1 MKRKY
6 KTSKGTALQVT
17 NAAGAEGFLICDGID
32 HEWYFRVYEAGDKSK
47 FVDYELRHLDLQVHI
62 SSDEMAA
69 FYQDEDGNAWLDY
82 SPEVLGLEPRGEN
95 TGRRR
100 KFSRSMSS

>member
-1 MKRKY
+1 MKQKY

-17 NAAGAEGFLICDGID
+17 NAAGVEGFLIRDAID
-32 HEWYFRVYEAGDKSK
+32 HKWYFRVYEAGDKSR
-47 FVDYELRHLDLQVHI
+47 FVDYKLRHLDLQIRI

-82 SPEVLGLEPRGEN
+82 SPEVLGLEPC
-95 TGRRR
+95 
-100 KFSRSMSS
+100 SSEDE